1 MVYFVYLFGDY
12 VDSGYLVV
20 LGEEGG
26 YAKTYVAGAGYGYAD
41 FFEIVHGFRTEFL
54 QR

>member
-1 MVYFVYLFGDY
+1 MVDFVYLFGDY

-26 YAKTYVAGAGYGYAD
+26 YAKTYVASAGYGYAD